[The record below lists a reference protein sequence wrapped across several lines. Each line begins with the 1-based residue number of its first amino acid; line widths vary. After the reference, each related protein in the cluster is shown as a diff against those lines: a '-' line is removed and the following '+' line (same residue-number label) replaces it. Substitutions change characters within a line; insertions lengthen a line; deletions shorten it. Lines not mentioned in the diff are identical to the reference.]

1 MKNILTIILVAMFCL
16 GSVEAMAQD
25 RTITRQSTPQP
36 VRPTKEQQYQK
47 DLKAGEKLFDQ
58 EKYAD
63 AKKHFVKMLPKYP
76 KHKQEINDW
85 IASCEMMLGD
95 SAGDTEV
102 QSQTSGLAD
111 MNFSVNGVS
120 FKMVAVKG
128 GTFTMGATS
137 EQGSDAYPDEKPTHS
152 VTLSDYYIAETEVT
166 QDELNYVHIE
176 KALIQLED
184 TYAE

>member
-63 AKKHFVKMLPKYP
+63 AKGIKKMIVDGK
-76 KHKQEINDW
+76 EIEGNL
-85 IASCEMMLGD
+85 I
-95 SAGDTEV
+95 
-102 QSQTSGLAD
+102 
-111 MNFSVNGVS
+111 
-120 FKMVAVKG
+120 
-128 GTFTMGATS
+128 
-137 EQGSDAYPDEKPTHS
+137 P
-152 VTLSDYYIAETEVT
+152 
-166 QDELNYVHIE
+166 IE
-176 KALIQLED
+176 DGKKVYNITAIM
-184 TYAE
+184 